1 MLSPDLQSVPASA
14 PVRAVDPAPCVDPVP
29 PVDLVRVFDPALAGA
44 SARLVRDDGVELALA
59 VPRWRRSAD
68 GQDRWLLDRCTG
80 PVIDLGCGPGRLV
93 SALGERGVPALGVD
107 LSAVAQRL
115 CRRRRTPMVR
125 RDVFGPLP
133 GEGTWGQVLLADG
146 NIGIW
151 GDPLRLLHRATRLLR
166 PGGNLLVE
174 TDATPDLLWCGTVR
188 LRTTAGTGAPLPWA
202 CAGAD
207 ALVGLGATLGLRQT
221 ACYRG
226 VRSFVELTSSGQAS
240 APGAAAAG

>member
-1 MLSPDLQSVPASA
+1 MLSPAVQ
-14 PVRAVDPAPCVDPVP
+14 RAVAPDRTVDPVP
-29 PVDLVRVFDPALAGA
+29 PVDPVQSGDLVRAFDPALAGA
-44 SARLVRDDGVELALA
+44 PARLVRDDGAELDLA

-68 GQDRWLLDRCTG
+68 GQDRWLLDRCSG

-146 NIGIW
+146 NIGIG
-151 GDPLRLLHRATRLLR
+151 GDPSRLLHRAVQLLR
-166 PGGNLLVE
+166 PGGSVLVE
-174 TDATPDLLWCGTVR
+174 TDTEPDLLWRGTVR
-188 LRTTAGTGAPLPWA
+188 VHTSAGTGAPLPWA
-202 CAGAD
+202 CAGTD
-207 ALVGLGATLGLRQT
+207 ALVRLGAALGLRR
-221 ACYRG
+221 AAHHRG
-226 VRSFVELTSSGQAS
+226 ARSFVELRTSGTVS

>member
-1 MLSPDLQSVPASA
+1 VQPVHAVA
-14 PVRAVDPAPCVDPVP
+14 PLRT
-29 PVDLVRVFDPALAGA
+29 VDLVRAFDPALAGA
-44 SARLVRDDGVELALA
+44 SARLVRDDGVELDLA

-68 GQDRWLLDRCTG
+68 GHDRWLLDRCTG

-146 NIGIW
+146 NIGIG
-151 GDPLRLLHRATRLLR
+151 GDPLHLLLRATRLLR
-166 PGGNLLVE
+166 PAGSVLAE
-174 TDATPDLLWCGTVR
+174 TDLVPDALWRGTVR
-188 LRTTAGTGAPLPWA
+188 VRTAAGAGAPLPWA
-202 CAGAD
+202 YAGAD
-207 ALVGLGATLGLRQT
+207 ALDRLGATLGLRRT

-226 VRSFVELTSSGQAS
+226 ERSFVELTASGPVS
-240 APGAAAAG
+240 ESDAAAAG